1 MHRRPARWTANDL
14 LGKKDL
20 SPMPGFPLDDGII
33 EDVIRYHSGL
43 PGYRTTPLLPLRRLA
58 SSLGL
63 GGIWVKDESK
73 RFGLNAFKGLG
84 GSYAIARLLGRS
96 LGIEAGKIGYERL
109 KEAAQGVKPH
119 TFVTATDGNH
129 GRGVAWAARTLGQKA
144 VVFMPKGSSRS
155 RIDAIAGEGAEVF
168 VTDANYD
175 DTVRVAAAYS
185 AENGCSVVQDQAWE
199 GYEEVPTWIM
209 YGYLTIM
216 EEITGQLK
224 ESGEG
229 MPTHVLLQAGVGS
242 FAGSMVAYLD
252 HTMGQDMPKVVLM
265 EPEKAA
271 CLYESAKSEDGCMVN
286 VTGSLETIMAGLSC
300 GEPNPIAWGVTRSK
314 AAAFVSCDDEVAALG
329 MRVLGNPLGDD
340 PRIVSGESG
349 AVGAG
354 LLKLMA
360 KEGSL
365 SGLGGRLGLDPSSRV
380 LMISTEGD
388 TDPDRYRK
396 IVWEGAWPLERR

>member
-1 MHRRPARWTANDL
+1 
-14 LGKKDL
+14 
-20 SPMPGFPLDDGII
+20 
-33 EDVIRYHSGL
+33 
-43 PGYRTTPLLPLRRLA
+43 
-58 SSLGL
+58 
-63 GGIWVKDESK
+63 
-73 RFGLNAFKGLG
+73 
-84 GSYAIARLLGRS
+84 
-96 LGIEAGKIGYERL
+96 
-109 KEAAQGVKPH
+109 
-119 TFVTATDGNH
+119 
-129 GRGVAWAARTLGQKA
+129 
-144 VVFMPKGSSRS
+144 
-155 RIDAIAGEGAEVF
+155 
-168 VTDANYD
+168 
-175 DTVRVAAAYS
+175 
-185 AENGCSVVQDQAWE
+185 
-199 GYEEVPTWIM
+199 
-209 YGYLTIM
+209 
-216 EEITGQLK
+216 
-224 ESGEG
+224 
-229 MPTHVLLQAGVGS
+229 
-242 FAGSMVAYLD
+242 
-252 HTMGQDMPKVVLM
+252 M